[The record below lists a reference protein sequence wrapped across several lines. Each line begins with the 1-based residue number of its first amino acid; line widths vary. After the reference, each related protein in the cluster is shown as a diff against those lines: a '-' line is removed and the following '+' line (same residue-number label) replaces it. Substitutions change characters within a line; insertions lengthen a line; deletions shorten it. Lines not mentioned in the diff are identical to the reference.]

1 MRKNTILYI
10 ILLYTTYCKAID
22 YNKITYIYTIDQ
34 GSFNIEGSTDC
45 MLTKKTSFSDIVKD
59 NKGISCSEGHKSV
72 NCHFSNTIICTDV
85 ARVCKGKLIGGKC
98 GAQEINQKDCCYG
111 IIDVH
116 GTGILG
122 KEGKCSPLCIDMG
135 IASSILSC
143 KTCSCSY
150 GHTISSSA
158 GC

>member
-98 GAQEINQKDCCYG
+98 
-111 IIDVH
+111 
-116 GTGILG
+116 
-122 KEGKCSPLCIDMG
+122 SPLCIDMG

-143 KTCSCSY
+143 KTWDDAHDS
-150 GHTISSSA
+150 
-158 GC
+158 